1 MTTKV
6 VVIGAV
12 AAGASAATKARRED
26 EYAEII
32 VFEKGPYASFANCGL
47 PYYVGGTIKERKNLF
62 QVSNEYFHKRFNID
76 LRVNHEV
83 IKINREEKCVEVIDH
98 QTGESFKEAYD
109 KLIVAVGGEAV
120 KPPIK
125 GIDSRKIF
133 SLLTVPD
140 ADKIMEELKNK
151 PEDAVVVGG
160 GYIGVETAEELQRRG
175 LKVTLVEMM
184 DQIIAPLDKE
194 MTMPL
199 VQHLEEKGI
208 EVILNNGVTEFQEE
222 GDLIKVI
229 LQSQD
234 EIDADFLILAAG
246 VRPRLELVKDAGL
259 RVSEVGV
266 VVNEFMQTSDPDI
279 YAAGDIV
286 ESTHLVTGEKVRF
299 ALAGPANKQ
308 GRIAGAHAVGNTK
321 KKFKG
326 VLGTSIVKVCDFT
339 AASTGLN
346 EKECQKH
353 KISYYPVYLNKGN
366 HAGYYP
372 GSEILTIKL
381 LVEEQTGKLLGAQCI
396 GRQGVDKQIDVF
408 ATALQAKMTVE
419 DLEDLNLA
427 YAPPYSSAKGP
438 VVMSGMIASNHLRY
452 ETDLISPHDLKLALE
467 AGKDIQL
474 LDVRTAREYKQGYIG
489 EAKHIPLN
497 SLRERIGELDPAKYT
512 VVYCR
517 KGYRGY
523 LAYKI
528 LVANG
533 FDTVENLTGGLLAW
547 NLCNEEKELLI
558 QNL

>member
-1 MTTKV
+1 MKNKI

-26 EYAEII
+26 EGAEII
-32 VFEKGPYASFANCGL
+32 LFEKGPYASFANCGL
-47 PYYVGGTIKERKNLF
+47 PYYIGGTIKERKNLF

-83 IKINREEKCVEVIDH
+83 SKINREKKWVEVINH
-98 QTGESFKEAYD
+98 QTGDSFNEEYD

-120 KPPIK
+120 KPPIE
-125 GIDSRKIF
+125 GIDSKRIF
-133 SLLTVPD
+133 NLLTVPD
-140 ADKIMEELKNK
+140 ADEIMDKLKSD
-151 PEDAVVVGG
+151 PQSAVVVGG
-160 GYIGVETAEELQRRG
+160 GYIGIETAEELHRRG
-175 LKVTLVEMM
+175 LEVTLVEMM

-199 VQHLEEKGI
+199 VQHLEEQGI
-208 EVILNNGVTEFQEE
+208 EIILSDGVREFQEE
-222 GDLIKVI
+222 GELIKAI
-229 LQSQD
+229 LQSEK
-234 EIDADFLILAAG
+234 EIKADFVILAAG
-246 VRPRLELVKDAGL
+246 VRPRLELIKDAGL
-259 RVSEVGV
+259 EVSEVGV
-266 VVNEFMQTSDPDI
+266 VVNEFMQTSDSDI

-308 GRIAGAHAVGNTK
+308 GRIAGAHAVGNAK
-321 KKFKG
+321 KRFKG

-346 EKECQKH
+346 EKECQKR
-353 KISYYPVYLNKGN
+353 KLSYYPVYLDKGD

-372 GSEILTIKL
+372 GSEDLTIKL
-381 LVEEQTGKLLGAQCI
+381 LVEEEAGKLLGAQCI
-396 GRQGVDKQIDVF
+396 GRKGVDKQIDVF

-419 DLEDLNLA
+419 DLEDLDLA

-438 VVMSGMIASNHLRY
+438 VIMSGMIASNHLRY
-452 ETDLISPHDLKLALE
+452 ETDLISPQDLKSALE
-467 AGKDIQL
+467 DGKDIQL
-474 LDVRTAREYKQGYIG
+474 VDVRTVREYAEGYIG
-489 EAKHIPLN
+489 DAKPIPLN
-497 SLRERIGELDPAKYT
+497 SLRNRIGELNPDKYT

-533 FDTVENLTGGLLAW
+533 FDVVENLTGGILAW
-547 NLCNEEKELLI
+547 NRFSKDKE
-558 QNL
+558 